1 MTLRVTPQAPP
12 SVIRV
17 LVVDDAVVVRRLV
30 VRALESEAGLELAG
44 TAPNGRV
51 AMAMMERAK
60 PDIVILDLEMPEMNG
75 FETLAAIRRLHPKLP
90 VIVYSHLTEQGAAA
104 TLDALALGATEF
116 ALKPRADGIG
126 LAVEQ
131 VRTQLV
137 PLIHALTP
145 HPMASDLY
153 SASPALE
160 QLGRVS
166 VVVMASSTGGP
177 SALTIVLNDLPAD
190 FRVPIL
196 IVQHMPAVFTATL
209 AERLDA
215 RCRLPVVEATLGE
228 TVTAGRVYIAPGGHH
243 LEVVRRHGEVST
255 LLHDG
260 PRENSCR
267 PAADVLFRSAVNV
280 YGAGVL
286 AVVLTGMGHDGLQ
299 GAAAVRQEGGSVIV
313 ESESTAVISAMPT
326 AVAKAGLASTVL
338 PIDQMADELIRRTSA
353 GRSP

>member
-1 MTLRVTPQAPP
+1 
-12 SVIRV
+12 
-17 LVVDDAVVVRRLV
+17 
-30 VRALESEAGLELAG
+30 
-44 TAPNGRV
+44 
-51 AMAMMERAK
+51 
-60 PDIVILDLEMPEMNG
+60 
-75 FETLAAIRRLHPKLP
+75 
-90 VIVYSHLTEQGAAA
+90 
-104 TLDALALGATEF
+104 
-116 ALKPRADGIG
+116 
-126 LAVEQ
+126 
-131 VRTQLV
+131 
-137 PLIHALTP
+137 
-145 HPMASDLY
+145 
-153 SASPALE
+153 
-160 QLGRVS
+160 
-166 VVVMASSTGGP
+166 
-177 SALTIVLNDLPAD
+177 
-190 FRVPIL
+190 
-196 IVQHMPAVFTATL
+196 VQHMPAVFTATL

-228 TVTAGRVYIAPGGHH
+228 TVAAGRVYIAPGGHH

-280 YGAGVL
+280 YGAEVL